1 VNELLKRRTN
11 LTTEAS
17 RQQHRAMEQ
26 HLDDLLSAIEASAD
40 FLESFR
46 KACGLAAEHY
56 RAEEELLAEIARRE
70 AALAEKMAAQHAE
83 ALEMAACLEEAV
95 AAGQASDALRLA
107 RRFHA
112 IAQHNIIEEERD
124 VFPLAERWDASE
136 SGFGHGGV

>member
-1 VNELLKRRTN
+1 VKTESSRR
-11 LTTEAS
+11 
-17 RQQHRAMEQ
+17 QHRAMEQ
-26 HLDDLLSAIEASAD
+26 SLDDLLSAIRAHAG

-46 KACGLAAEHY
+46 KAHRLAAEHY
-56 RAEEELLAEIARRE
+56 RAEEGLLAEIARHE
-70 AALAEKMAAQHAE
+70 APLAEKMAAQHAE
-83 ALEMAACLEEAV
+83 ALEMAAGLEEAV
-95 AAGQASDALRLA
+95 AAGQAGDALRLA